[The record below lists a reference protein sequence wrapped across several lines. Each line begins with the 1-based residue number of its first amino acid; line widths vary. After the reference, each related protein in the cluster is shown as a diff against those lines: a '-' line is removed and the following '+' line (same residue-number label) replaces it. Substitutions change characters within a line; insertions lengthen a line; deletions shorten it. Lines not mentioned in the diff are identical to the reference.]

1 MSATTTNTTRGLS
14 RLPLLCAFAAQ
25 GLVCLFGASARAQSS
40 SGDTL
45 FAANKFDSARTAYAA
60 AVKAGPKQAAP
71 RLGLI
76 RDLIRL
82 DAWAD
87 AVAESKAAVAALPLN
102 ADAHGLYALTLLRG
116 GQPEAAQKEADQ
128 ALKLDKSG
136 YWALVAAGRMA
147 LWENGH
153 EEAHALLHHATE
165 IHPDWP
171 EAWFYLMESFDS
183 HHAVEN
189 RKAFETYRKL
199 SPKGHPHEMALEG
212 VDGQLAFSKSFEK
225 DPAMVAT
232 GKLSAKVL
240 QSADDG
246 KSAIISTTFPIE
258 RDDNNF
264 IYVPVKINGTRFKML
279 YDTGAGDTLSLGESK
294 ADHMGL
300 TVLAKS
306 IARGVNG
313 KETTKLFK
321 AETLEVGDL
330 QLHSIPLEGTD
341 NKVGPA
347 DGLFGGAI
355 FRDFVVTVDFERNE
369 MTLTRGRKAV
379 APPPPAGFRVLT
391 VPFRLQDDYIFVP
404 TNIADRSTW
413 CVLDTGASG
422 VSFVSLSLAK
432 QIAAERGKAT
442 YQEATMEG
450 RFGVGLSN
458 TKINL
463 LVFFLSVPIG
473 LMKDGRAAY
482 HIEANPT
489 IAASVMDTEVSRAFD
504 FQLGALVGIDYLTSA
519 KRISIDYP
527 HHLLTMEFPETA
539 EQP

>member
-1 MSATTTNTTRGLS
+1 MSIGLS
-14 RLPLLCAFAAQ
+14 RLSLVCAFVAQ
-25 GLVCLFGASARAQSS
+25 GLGCLFSTPAGAQGSP
-40 SGDTL
+40 GDTL
-45 FAANKFDSARTAYAA
+45 FAANKFELARSAYAS
-60 AVKAGPKQAAP
+60 AVKATPKQPAP

-82 DAWAD
+82 DAWSD
-87 AVAESKAAVAALPLN
+87 AVAESKAAVAALPQN
-102 ADAHGLYALTLLRG
+102 ADAHGLSALTLLRG

-128 ALKLDKSG
+128 ALKLDPGS
-136 YWALVAAGRMA
+136 YWALVAGGRMA
-147 LWENGH
+147 LWQNGR
-153 EEAHALLHHATE
+153 EEAYSLLHHATE

-171 EAWFYLMESFDS
+171 EAWFYLLDAFDS
-183 HHAVEN
+183 HHGADAH
-189 RKAFETYRKL
+189 KAFEAYRKL
-199 SPKGHPHEMALEG
+199 NPKGHPHELALEG

-225 DPAMVAT
+225 DPAMRAT
-232 GKLSAKVL
+232 GKLNDKVL

-246 KSAIISTTFPIE
+246 KGAIISTTFPIE

-264 IYVPVKINGTRFKML
+264 IIVPVKINGTPFRLL
-279 YDTGAGDTLSLGESK
+279 YDTGAGDILSLGQSG
-294 ADHMGL
+294 ADHLGL
-300 TVLAKS
+300 PVLATS

-313 KETTKLFK
+313 KETSKLFK
-321 AETLEVGDL
+321 ADTLEVGDL
-330 QLHSIPLEGTD
+330 QLHSVPLEGSD

-355 FRDFVVTVDFERNE
+355 FKEFVVTVDFERNE
-369 MTLTRGRKAV
+369 MTLTRGKKAA
-379 APPPPAGFRVLT
+379 APPTPPGFRVLN

-404 TNIADRSTW
+404 TNIADRNTW
-413 CVLDTGASG
+413 CILDTGASG
-422 VSFVSLSLAK
+422 ISFISLSLAK
-432 QIAAERGKAT
+432 QIASERGKAT
-442 YQEATMEG
+442 YREATMNG
-450 RFGVGLSN
+450 RFGVGISN

-473 LMKDGRAAY
+473 LMNDGRAAY

-489 IAASVMDTEVSRAFD
+489 VAASVMDTEVSRSFN

-527 HHLLTMEFPETA
+527 HHILTMEFLESA